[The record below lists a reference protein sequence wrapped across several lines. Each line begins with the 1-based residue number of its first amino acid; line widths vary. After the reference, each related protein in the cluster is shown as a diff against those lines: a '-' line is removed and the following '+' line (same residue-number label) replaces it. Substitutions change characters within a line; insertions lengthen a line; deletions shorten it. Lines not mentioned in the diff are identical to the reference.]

1 MSTVTAKQLHLETK
15 RILDKLEEGKPLIIT
30 RNGQPVGRLEPIPRV
45 GQPTWDD
52 VMQEVWQ
59 AQEGI
64 KPSERTENPVIQERR
79 RRRR

>member
-15 RILDKLEEGKPLIIT
+15 RILDQLAEGKPLIIT
-30 RNGQPVGRLEPIPRV
+30 RNGQPVGRLEPLPRK
-45 GQPTWDD
+45 GQPSWDD

-59 AQEGI
+59 VQNRI
-64 KPSERTENPVIQERR
+64 RPSKRVENPVIQERR